1 MRIKF
6 SVFKDEIK
14 KKLDIKSEVLP
25 FALSMLSRSRLIIS
39 GVKSVLSSSAE
50 QMRFRL
56 NSGKIIVQGEE
67 LEIVEIGGSDVYVK
81 GKIGGLNFE

>member
-1 MRIKF
+1 
-6 SVFKDEIK
+6 VFKDEIK

-25 FALSMLSRSRLIIS
+25 FALSMLSRSKLIIS
-39 GVKSVLSSSAE
+39 GVKGVINSSAG

-56 NSGKIIVQGEE
+56 NSGTLSVLGED

-81 GKIGGLNFE
+81 GKIGGLSFE